1 MADGT
6 PDPSARMRTPLLALI
21 SAEALER
28 DYQMVAQRRVASGDQ
43 PRGRARASGRVGV
56 IAVVAGFGVL
66 LTIAAVQT
74 SENADVDTASRES
87 LIERIEGRRIAVRAL
102 QSQLSD
108 YREGNARAE
117 AALLDLG
124 DAVNNVEGE
133 AFDLGARTGFTPVTG
148 QGIRIELDNAAFSDP
163 DTEHIR
169 DSDLALLVNAL
180 WTAGAEAIAINGQR
194 ISPRTAIRNSGTAI
208 EVNSTG
214 IAPPYSVQASATP
227 TPSRPDCSRPQR
239 RGLRGA
245 AGDYGWAMTWTM
257 WTSMR
262 LAGCAG
268 SAAAATVGLA
278 DEEQRQ
284 TAGRRRVD
292 VIAVLGLLVGVL
304 LGFVVQPDVPLGL
317 EPYLPIAVVAAL
329 DAVFGALRAYLD
341 GIFDDKVFV
350 VSFIS
355 NVVIASGIVYLGDR
369 LGVGGQLST
378 GVIVVLG
385 IRIFT
390 NVAAIR
396 RHVFHA

>member
-214 IAPPYSVQASATP
+214 IAPPYSVQAVGNGDTLS
-227 TPSRPDCSRPQR
+227 SRLLESSS
-239 RGLRGA
+239 GA
-245 AGDYGWAMTWTM
+245 GFAVLAGDYGWAYEVDNVDD
-257 WTSMR
+257 MR
-262 LAGCAG
+262 LAAAPVRLRQLR
-268 SAAAATVGLA
+268 SAS
-278 DEEQRQ
+278 Q
-284 TAGRRRVD
+284 TKDGGR
-292 VIAVLGLLVGVL
+292 
-304 LGFVVQPDVPLGL
+304 VPEG
-317 EPYLPIAVVAAL
+317 
-329 DAVFGALRAYLD
+329 D
-341 GIFDDKVFV
+341 G
-350 VSFIS
+350 
-355 NVVIASGIVYLGDR
+355 
-369 LGVGGQLST
+369 
-378 GVIVVLG
+378 
-385 IRIFT
+385 
-390 NVAAIR
+390 
-396 RHVFHA
+396 